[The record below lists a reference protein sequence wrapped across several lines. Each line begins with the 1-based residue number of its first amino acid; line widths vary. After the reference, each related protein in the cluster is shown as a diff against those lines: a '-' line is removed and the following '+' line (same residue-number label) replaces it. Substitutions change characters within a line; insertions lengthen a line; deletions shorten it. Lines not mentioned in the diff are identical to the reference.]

1 MNYACAKAEWL
12 EGGDQ
17 STTHFDLRGGY
28 LGTHI
33 STIHQAVHLRPV
45 HLTE

>member
-1 MNYACAKAEWL
+1 MPATLCKEVEWL

-17 STTHFDLRGGY
+17 STTHFGSERWL

-33 STIHQAVHLRPV
+33 STIHQAVQFKTCALD
-45 HLTE
+45 